1 MQIRLRLDRR
11 AIGRIQGIVVIVVL
25 LIAIAAGAYY
35 YSTSRMPTQAST
47 STSTAQ
53 LPTSLVVE
61 EESQPD
67 SLDPA
72 VTYTTP
78 GWEVVEQV
86 YQGLLAPNGISFT
99 TYIGALA
106 QNWTVSSD
114 GMTYT
119 FYLRPGVT
127 FSNGDPFN
135 AYVEW
140 FSMYRTLVMN
150 QAPAWILGQNLA
162 ASNGAGFNITDSIL
176 NSINYT
182 NPSPKDISYMTYA
195 NQSVQV
201 VSSNQLVLHLGYGY
215 NGNVPYSAFLA
226 TLITPMAMAV
236 DPNVVEANGGVVAG
250 QPNNYLETHA
260 LGTSFYKLQSWVQ
273 GQSITLVKNQN
284 YWGVGV
290 SASDLNY
297 AIQPA
302 ILDTI
307 NFYYKGTSAMLADL
321 QSNAA
326 QMIIAPS
333 TQYNVLKQ
341 AAGITANV
349 MPIVFGS
356 SESIIF
362 IYMDPYAFP
371 PFQDLR
377 VRQAISYAID
387 YKSIIHSVYNDLAT
401 QWVGPVPPGFPEYNA
416 STSGLQPYQY
426 NPTTAASLLAQAG
439 YKSILPNGTALN
451 PSGKVFPSVNFLYD
465 ADNSPQSQAAQIISG
480 ELQAVGITITL
491 SPLTFKQYANVI
503 YSSENVNS
511 TAYPFG
517 ISYYSEDY
525 TAAIDYVTA
534 ITTTGQ
540 VGFSGFTNQTVT
552 GWTVAAASSLDEG
565 AVIRNFQQITRAMYY
580 DYTNVWLVVPYF
592 MAANRSNVAGMIP
605 NPAGSGMGYFMFYNT
620 IHYTS

>member
-1 MQIRLRLDRR
+1 MQVRLRLGRA

-25 LIAIAAGAYY
+25 VIAIAAGAYY
-35 YSTSRMPTQAST
+35 YSTISMPTQT
-47 STSTAQ
+47 STASSTAQ

-67 SLDPA
+67 SMDPA

-78 GWEVVEQV
+78 GWEIVEQV
-86 YQGLLAPNGISFT
+86 YQGLLAPNGKDFT
-99 TYIGALA
+99 TFVGDLA

-135 AYVEW
+135 TYVEW
-140 FSMYRTLVMN
+140 FSIYRTLVMN
-150 QAPAWILGQNLA
+150 QAPAWILGQNLGA
-162 ASNGAGFNITDSIL
+162 ANGAGFNVTDSVL

-182 NPSPKDISYMTYA
+182 NPSPKDLSYMTFV
-195 NQSVQV
+195 NQSVQA
-201 VSSNQLVLHLGYGY
+201 VSPNELVLHLGYGY

-250 QPNNYLETHA
+250 QPNNYMETHA
-260 LGTSFYKLQSWVQ
+260 LGTSFYKLQSWIQ

-284 YWGVGV
+284 YWGASVPT
-290 SASDLNY
+290 SDLNY

-307 NFYYKGTSAMLADL
+307 NFYYKDTSAMIADL

-326 QMIIAPS
+326 QMIIAPA
-333 TQYNVLKQ
+333 TQYGVLKQ
-341 AAGITANV
+341 TAGVTTNI

-356 SESIIF
+356 SENIIF

-377 VRQAISYAID
+377 VRQAISYAVD

-401 QWVGPVPPGFPEYNA
+401 EWVGPVPPGFPEYNA
-416 STSGLQPYQY
+416 SISGLQPYQY
-426 NPTTAASLLAQAG
+426 NPAMAASLLAQAG
-439 YKSILPNGTALN
+439 YKSTLPNGTALN
-451 PSGKVFPSVNFLYD
+451 PSGKPFPSVNFLYD
-465 ADNSPQSQAAQIISG
+465 ADNSPQTEAAQIISG

-503 YSSENVNS
+503 YSSGTVNS
-511 TAYPFG
+511 TVYPFG

-525 TAAIDYVTA
+525 TAAIDYVSA
-534 ITTTGQ
+534 FTTSGQ
-540 VGFSGFTNQTVT
+540 VGFSGYSNQTVT
-552 GWTVAAASSLDEG
+552 GWEVSAASALNEST
-565 AVIRNFQQITRAMYY
+565 VIQNFQQITRAMYY

-592 MAANRSNVAGMIP
+592 MAANRSDVVGMIP

-620 IHYTS
+620 IQFSS

>member
-1 MQIRLRLDRR
+1 MQVKFRLGRR

-25 LIAIAAGAYY
+25 VIAIAAGVYY
-35 YSTSRMPTQAST
+35 YSTSKAPTT
-47 STSTAQ
+47 ETR
-53 LPTSLVVE
+53 LVVE

-67 SLDPA
+67 SMDPA

-86 YQGLLAPNGISFT
+86 YQGLLAPNGTSYT
-99 TYIGALA
+99 TYIGDLA

-119 FYLRPGVT
+119 FFLRPGVT
-127 FSNGDPFN
+127 FSNGDPYN

-140 FSMYRTLVMN
+140 FSIYRTLVMN

-162 ASNGAGFNITDSIL
+162 ATNGAGFNITDSVL

-182 NPSPKDISYMTYA
+182 NPSPKDLSYMNFA

-201 VSSNQLVLHLGYGY
+201 VSPNELVLHLGYGY

-236 DPNVVEANGGVVAG
+236 DPIVVEANGGVVAG
-250 QPNNYLETHA
+250 QPNNYMETHA

-284 YWGVGV
+284 YWGAGIP
-290 SASDLNY
+290 ASDLNY

-307 NFYYKGTSAMLADL
+307 NFYYKDTSAMIADL

-326 QMIIAPS
+326 QMIIAPA
-333 TQYNVLKQ
+333 TQYNVLSQ
-341 AAGITANV
+341 AKGITASI

-362 IYMDPYAFP
+362 IYMDAYAFP

-377 VRQAISYAID
+377 VRQAVSYAID
-387 YKSIIHSVYNDLAT
+387 YKSIIHSVYSDLGT
-401 QWVGPVPPGFPEYNA
+401 QWIGPVPPGFPEYNA
-416 STSGLQPYQY
+416 SISGLQPYQY
-426 NPTTAASLLAQAG
+426 NPTMAASLLAQAG
-439 YKSILPNGTALN
+439 YKSTLPNGTTVN
-451 PSGKVFPSVNFLYD
+451 PGGKAFPSVNFLYD
-465 ADNSPQSQAAQIISG
+465 ADNSPQSQAAQIIAG

-503 YSSENVNS
+503 YSSGTVNS
-511 TAYPFG
+511 TVYPFG

-525 TAAIDYVTA
+525 TAAIDYVSA
-534 ITTTGQ
+534 FTTSGQ

-552 GWTVAAASSLDEG
+552 NWEVSAASALSEG
-565 AVIRNFQQITRAMYY
+565 TVIQNFQQITRAMYY
-580 DYTNVWLVVPYF
+580 DYTDVWLVVPYF
-592 MAANRSNVAGMIP
+592 MAANRSNVVGMIP

-620 IHYTS
+620 IQFSS